1 MRKIVLH
8 LEGEPCPAPVVKA
21 AHALEE
27 LREPGAL
34 EIYVDNAVAV
44 QNLTRLANG
53 RKLAIRTE
61 QFGESLFAVTID
73 VPTPLSTAPVGE
85 VECVCAPAEKNKLLV
100 AVESDTMGRGDESL
114 GRTLLKG
121 FLFALSRLPQ
131 PPDTILFYN
140 GGAKLTTTDSESLE
154 DLRNMS
160 ARGTKIFTCGT
171 CLNHYGL
178 SEQLQVGEVTNMY
191 DIAERLTSAAK
202 VVKP

>member
-1 MRKIVLH
+1 MRKILLH

-27 LREPGAL
+27 LREPGVV

-44 QNLTRLANG
+44 QNLTRMAGG
-53 RKLAIRTE
+53 RGLSIQTE
-61 QFGESLFAVTID
+61 QTGENAFRVTID
-73 VPTPLSTAPVGE
+73 VPTPLSTQPLQE
-85 VECVCAPAEKNKLLV
+85 ETCAPQAKNGLLV
-100 AVESDTMGRGDESL
+100 AVEADTMGRGDETL

-131 PPDTILFYN
+131 PPATLLFYN
-140 GGAKLTTTDSESLE
+140 GGAKLTTTGSTSLE
-154 DLRNMS
+154 DLRELA
-160 ARGTKIFTCGT
+160 ARGTEIFTCGT

-178 SEQLQVGEVTNMY
+178 ADRLEVGEVTNMY
-191 DIAERLTSAAK
+191 DIVERLTAAEQ